1 MNATIRLLSLMS
13 FVVVA
18 VMTVT
23 GPLLPMIAHD
33 FSVLVGQAGIV
44 VSAFAV
50 PYGLAQLFCGPLGDR
65 IGKLRVIAFS
75 VLLSVAFVV
84 ACGLSESLGQLTVF
98 RFLSGLFM
106 AGTIPLAMAYIADEV
121 PYDRRQLVIGRYING
136 IIWGNIAGATLGGF
150 AVQYFEWRQVF
161 FFLGILCGVI
171 GIVLWTRSKTERVIH
186 TPQNFNQVLRLY
198 AKLFTEIAPRTAMIA
213 VTAEGFLLFGAM
225 AYFGAYLRQN
235 FGLDYSIV
243 GMTLAFYGIGGLA
256 YVAGVKWV
264 VPRLGERKMV
274 VTGGGIVGCSY
285 FALSIAPVWWF
296 CLPIFLFAGFGF
308 YLIHNTMQTRATEM
322 SLESRGATMSL
333 WAFMLFF
340 GQGCGVLV
348 FGKMIDN
355 YGYTIVF
362 TSAGIGMICL
372 GVWFQNCI
380 RILEENS

>member
-1 MNATIRLLSLMS
+1 MNSTIRLLSLMS
-13 FVVVA
+13 FIVVA

-23 GPLLPMIAHD
+23 GPLLPMIASD

-44 VSAFAV
+44 VTAFAV
-50 PYGLAQLFCGPLGDR
+50 PYGLAQIFCGPLGDR
-65 IGKLRVIAFS
+65 IGKLRVIALS
-75 VLLSVAFVV
+75 VLVSVVFVI
-84 ACGLSESLGQLTVF
+84 ACGLSDSLSQLTLF
-98 RFLSGLFM
+98 RFLSGLCM
-106 AGTIPLAMAYIADEV
+106 AGTVPLALAYIADEV
-121 PYDRRQLVIGRYING
+121 PYDTRQLVIGKYING
-136 IIWGNIAGATLGGF
+136 VIWGNIAGATFGGI

-171 GIVLWTRSKTERVIH
+171 GIVLWTRCKTEKIIG
-186 TPQNFNQVLRLY
+186 TPQTAQQVITLY
-198 AKLFTEIAPRTAMIA
+198 KKLISEVASRTAMIA

-243 GMTLAFYGIGGLA
+243 GLTLAFYGIGGLA
-256 YVAGVKWV
+256 YVASVKWV

-274 VTGGGIVGCSY
+274 VAGGSIVGCSF
-285 FALSIAPVWWF
+285 FALSLAPIWWL

-322 SLESRGATMSL
+322 SVDSRGAAMSL

-340 GQGCGVLV
+340 GQGCGVLI
-348 FGKMIDN
+348 FGKMIDT

-362 TSAGIGMICL
+362 MSAGLGMTLL
-372 GVWFQNCI
+372 GIWFQNRI
-380 RILEENS
+380 RILQD